1 MNGSPA
7 KHNRFCIELRRVQ
20 NGPSLCL
27 RDLDK
32 VLRAE
37 QGPCEPSKDFISQN
51 KEQKLGQKEYERARV
66 SQIESESEPE
76 RAGESESQAREIN
89 QKLFL
94 FSCPGEPKIVTLSLS
109 QSIAH

>member
-20 NGPSLCL
+20 KKPSLCL

-76 RAGESESQAREIN
+76 RAGESSQRD
-89 QKLFL
+89 Q
-94 FSCPGEPKIVTLSLS
+94 PK
-109 QSIAH
+109 AFPF